1 VFGIVL
7 FILQLA
13 LIIYSINL
21 EYIAYNKRDIIVME
35 TFLLGAELIIF
46 GLSLK
51 YNKMLD
57 FVGFAIVVNS
67 LGLAAAYELSN

>member
-21 EYIAYNKRDIIVME
+21 EYIAYNKKNIIIME
-35 TFLLGAELIIF
+35 TFLLGAELVIF
-46 GLSLK
+46 GLALK

-57 FVGFAIVVNS
+57 FVGLAIVINS
-67 LGLAAAYELSN
+67 LGLAAAYELSK